1 MTSLTTDTSLQHST
15 RMAAAAR
22 ELLRTERLVELTQAL
37 VRIPSE
43 TGHEHAIGDW
53 LVDFLEGLGLS
64 VRRLPVE
71 DAGDTIVGT
80 LAGGSASEETE
91 EDGGTTMMLN
101 FHLDTFDAFEGWV
114 TEPFEPQLSED
125 GSRIIGLGAHDMKAG
140 AACVLGVVE
149 AIVRSQTALGSGTL
163 LVVGTTDEEY
173 WSRGAHEL
181 AASGLIDHCSYNIV
195 PEPVRVLPVTRS
207 NSLHDAS
214 AGRQTAVLL
223 SVPTVFAPRLL
234 NLGCR
239 CCCCGCHPTR
249 RPHTHRSTSGSA
261 VATSS
266 SLSSTASRSQPPTT
280 KAPTPQSP
288 PPRRL
293 QSSKSTS
300 SRRTAGTLV

>member
-1 MTSLTTDTSLQHST
+1 
-15 RMAAAAR
+15 MAAAAR

-37 VRIPSE
+37 VRIRSE

-80 LAGGSASEETE
+80 LAGGGSASEETE

-214 AGRQTAVLL
+214 AGRHTAVLL

-234 NLGCR
+234 NLGCRCR

-266 SLSSTASRSQPPTT
+266 SLSSTASRSQQPTT

-300 SRRTAGTLV
+300 LRRTAGTLV